1 MLFVTLADLS
11 LTPFTLFLIIAG
23 ILLFTYIVTAVIY
36 RSEVKEMEKEFIH
49 QQDLSDRWG

>member
-36 RSEVKEMEKEFIH
+36 RNEVKEVEKEFIH

>member
-11 LTPFTLFLIIAG
+11 LTPFTLFLIIAA